1 MDEPGDYLAYMLRL
15 WRVHSQSHIV
25 WRASLE
31 SAHTGER
38 VMFADLD
45 ALLAFIGDKTR
56 PPIVEE
62 PPQDPGGSAV

>member
-15 WRVHSQSHIV
+15 WRVRSHGRTV

-38 VMFADLD
+38 VTFSDLD
-45 ALLAFIGDKTR
+45 ALLAFLSDRAR
-56 PPIVEE
+56 PPILGDQPHDTTD
-62 PPQDPGGSAV
+62 PPA